1 MLVLSD
7 SSQESNSRSGTFRL
21 PSQLAWNNA
30 LIDIITG
37 DNFYTTSSLSE
48 DEDGDDEEDEEDEE
62 DEDENDLDDE
72 EDEDDTD
79 EDDEEDTD
87 EEEYRGEDVEEEE
100 DEEEEEEEENEI
112 DVELVE
118 ENDEEEE
125 GIADIEDE
133 SEDEDEIDRN
143 VSILRRNVRDWDSE
157 TWILSSEASLD
168 ALDPHI
174 DLNDSDSTSMETS
187 VSL

>member
-37 DNFYTTSSLSE
+37 DNFYTTSSF
-48 DEDGDDEEDEEDEE
+48 
-62 DEDENDLDDE
+62 DLDDE